1 MDDMM
6 DKRPGGRRFTL
17 IAGVGMALC
26 CGLPL
31 LLVSGG
37 LGAMM
42 AWLLEGGLV
51 WLALAL
57 ILAAAVARLLWRRR
71 PQQRAAPR
79 SADPR
84 R

>member
-1 MDDMM
+1 ML
-6 DKRPGGRRFTL
+6 DKQPGGGRFTL
-17 IAGVGMALC
+17 IAGVGMVLC

-42 AWLLEGGLV
+42 AWLLEGGLI

-57 ILAAAVARLLWRRR
+57 IVAAAARLLSRQLL
-71 PQQRAAPR
+71 QQRVAQRR
-79 SADPR
+79 SEEVKR
-84 R
+84 YW

>member
-1 MDDMM
+1 MM
-6 DKRPGGRRFTL
+6 DKQPGGGRFTL

-42 AWLLEGGLV
+42 AWLLEGGLI

-57 ILAAAVARLLWRRR
+57 IVAAAARLLSRQLL
-71 PQQRAAPR
+71 QQRVAQRR
-79 SADPR
+79 SEEVKR
-84 R
+84 YW